1 MSDAIGNHVSHWHVS
16 DTHFEACGC
25 AVICP
30 CRKQRGVRA
39 GMRSTGTVPTIVPET
54 RQNSVSKSLRQPT
67 RSISDVEKSEGFTRK
82 IEDVREADVRLA
94 NRRTGRFHAVSNIQF
109 RRIDAGRHFIE
120 GAATARLYWKS
131 P

>member
-1 MSDAIGNHVSHWHVS
+1 VSDAIGNHVSHWHVS

-54 RQNSVSKSLRQPT
+54 RQNSVSRAYASQLARSLMWKRVKDL
-67 RSISDVEKSEGFTRK
+67 RGKMKMVE
-82 IEDVREADVRLA
+82 
-94 NRRTGRFHAVSNIQF
+94 
-109 RRIDAGRHFIE
+109 RRI
-120 GAATARLYWKS
+120 S
-131 P
+131 V

>member
-39 GMRSTGTVPTIVPET
+39 GMRS
-54 RQNSVSKSLRQPT
+54 
-67 RSISDVEKSEGFTRK
+67 
-82 IEDVREADVRLA
+82 
-94 NRRTGRFHAVSNIQF
+94 AVSVEAKTV
-109 RRIDAGRHFIE
+109 R
-120 GAATARLYWKS
+120 ARKMIRELRGLGYRVELVAPS
-131 P
+131 STV